1 MIGRHTIMHR
11 VQKYERRGAIRRHRH
26 LGAARL
32 FFAAADPT
40 RLKILVHLARTGKA
54 CVTDI
59 AREFG
64 MSVASVSH
72 HLRILQEC
80 RCLKTVRMAKMICYQ
95 FVPNPFTTL
104 VLDFIK
110 RSKAL

>member
-1 MIGRHTIMHR
+1 MHR
-11 VQKYERRGAIRRHRH
+11 VQKYHRQGTIRRHRN

-40 RLKILVHLARTGKA
+40 RLKILLLLERRGEA

-59 AREFG
+59 ALELG
-64 MSVASVSH
+64 MGVATISH

-80 RCLKTVRMAKMICYQ
+80 RCLKTVRQARMICYQ
-95 FVPNPFTTL
+95 FVPNPFTKL
-104 VLDFIK
+104 VLSFLRK
-110 RSKAL
+110 GQAV